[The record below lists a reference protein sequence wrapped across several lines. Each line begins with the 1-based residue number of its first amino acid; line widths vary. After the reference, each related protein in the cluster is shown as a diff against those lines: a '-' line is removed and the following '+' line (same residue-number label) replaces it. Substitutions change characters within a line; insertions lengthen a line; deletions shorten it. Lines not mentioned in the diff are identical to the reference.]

1 MFVSLGRIIS
11 SSSVKTV
18 VLEISW
24 LDVAVG
30 KNVMHS
36 RAAGT
41 VVHICSLLHLVQ
53 YEDKHAF
60 LVPPHGTLLALVP
73 VSIQSAASGPKYS
86 THEISLEFHISV

>member
-1 MFVSLGRIIS
+1 MFVPLGWIIS
-11 SSSVKTV
+11 SSSVKNV

-36 RAAGT
+36 GAAGT

-53 YEDKHAF
+53 YEDKNAF
-60 LVPPHGTLLALVP
+60 LVAGWILVPPHGTLLALVP
-73 VSIQSAASGPKYS
+73 
-86 THEISLEFHISV
+86 ISPL